1 MATALSDIKR
11 RIGTTAQIR
20 KVTSTLQK
28 VASAKLVQEQ
38 RRIANADEYTG
49 RLLALLKLADRGLP
63 SGAESHPLMRPGQPG
78 MDIALIV
85 FGADRGLCGTFN
97 TVLMKAVT
105 TFREQHGGD
114 TVHLLMSGKVPYN
127 RAVRRLLAPLERVEQ
142 IEGLA
147 DRMMGAFGSGAYREV
162 HLLYWDFIT
171 RGRQAI
177 TVQQILPVIT
187 LVPAA
192 SNAAIPA
199 PLASPPIEPSAQAL
213 IDSLLP
219 EYVRRAFHDAYHNS
233 AAAEH
238 AQRQISMSR
247 AAENAGEML
256 NGLRKHYS
264 RLRQEN
270 ITTEML
276 EIVAGMYR

>member
-49 RLLALLKLADRGLP
+49 RLLALLNLADRGLP
-63 SGAESHPLMRPGQPG
+63 SGAESHPLMQPRAG
-78 MDIALIV
+78 GNAIALLV

-105 TFREQHGGD
+105 TFVEQHGDD

-127 RAVRRLLAPLERVEQ
+127 RAVRRQLAPLERVEQ

-147 DRMMGAFGSGAYREV
+147 DRMMDDFGSGRFREV

-171 RGRQAI
+171 RSRQEI
-177 TVQQILPVIT
+177 TVQQLLPITT
-187 LVPAA
+187 LVPASGA
-192 SNAAIPA
+192 TAPAAP
-199 PLASPPIEPSAQAL
+199 ASPPIEPSAQAL

-219 EYVRRAFHDAYHNS
+219 EYVRRAIHDAFHNS
-233 AAAEH
+233 AASEH
-238 AQRQISMSR
+238 AQRQLSMSR

-256 NGLRKHYS
+256 TGLRKRYS

>member
-28 VASAKLVQEQ
+28 VAGAKLVQDQ

-49 RLLALLKLADRGLP
+49 RLLELLRLAGLALP
-63 SGAESHPLMRPGQPG
+63 SDADPHPLMQPRQG
-78 MDIALIV
+78 GNAIALIV

-97 TVLMKAVT
+97 TVLMKAVS
-105 TFREQHGGD
+105 TFIDQHAD
-114 TVHLLMSGKVPYN
+114 ATVHLLMRGKVPYN
-127 RAVRRLLAPLERVEQ
+127 RAVRRQLAPLELIEH

-147 DRMMGAFGSGAYREV
+147 DRMMAAFGNGSYREV
-162 HLLYWDFIT
+162 HLLYWDFVT
-171 RGRQAI
+171 RGQQQI
-177 TVQQILPVIT
+177 TVRQL
-187 LVPAA
+187 L
-192 SNAAIPA
+192 PA
-199 PLASPPIEPSAQAL
+199 PSTATAPGAGPPLLSAPPIEPSAQAL
-213 IDSLLP
+213 IESLLP
-219 EYVRRAFHDAYHNS
+219 EYIRRAIHNAFYNS
-233 AAAEH
+233 AASEN

-256 NGLRKHYS
+256 TGLRKRYS

>member
-1 MATALSDIKR
+1 MAQALSDIKR
-11 RIGTTAQIR
+11 RIGTTSQIR

-28 VASAKLVQEQ
+28 VASAKLIQEQ
-38 RRIANADEYTG
+38 KRIGNADEYTG
-49 RLLALLKLADRGLP
+49 RLLKLLNLADRGLP
-63 SGAESHPLMRPGQPG
+63 SGAESHPLMQPRAG
-78 MDIALIV
+78 GNAIALLV
-85 FGADRGLCGTFN
+85 FGSDRGLCGTFN

-105 TFREQHGGD
+105 TFVAQHGND

-127 RAVRRLLAPLERVEQ
+127 RAVRRQLAPLERVEQ

-147 DRMMGAFGSGAYREV
+147 DRVMNAFGRREYREV

-171 RGRQAI
+171 RGRQTII
-177 TVQQILPVIT
+177 TRQLLPVT
-187 LVPAA
+187 SLAPA
-192 SNAAIPA
+192 SEAATPD

-219 EYVRRAFHDAYHNS
+219 EYVRRAIHDAFHNS
-233 AAAEH
+233 AASEH
-238 AQRQISMSR
+238 AQRQLSMSR

-256 NGLRKHYS
+256 TGLRKRYS

>member
-11 RIGTTAQIR
+11 RIGTTGQIR

-49 RLLALLKLADRGLP
+49 RLLTLLKLADRGLP
-63 SGAESHPLMRPGQPG
+63 SGAESHPLMQPRSG
-78 MDIALIV
+78 GNAIALIV

-105 TFREQHGGD
+105 TFIEGHPDD

-127 RAVRRLLAPLERVEQ
+127 RAVRRQLAPLERVEE

-147 DRMMGAFGSGAYREV
+147 DRMMSAFGSGRFREV

-177 TVQQILPVIT
+177 TVQQLLPVAT
-187 LVPAA
+187 LAPASGA
-192 SNAAIPA
+192 EATAAFT
-199 PLASPPIEPSAQAL
+199 SPPIEPSEQAL

-219 EYVRRAFHDAYHNS
+219 EYVRRAIHDACHNS
-233 AAAEH
+233 AASEH
-238 AQRQISMSR
+238 AQRQLSMSR
-247 AAENAGEML
+247 AAENAGEL
-256 NGLRKHYS
+256 LTGLRKRYS

-276 EIVAGMYR
+276 EIVAGIYR

>member
-28 VASAKLVQEQ
+28 VAGAKLVQEQ

-49 RLLALLKLADRGLP
+49 RLLDLLHLAERGLP
-63 SGAESHPLMRPGQPG
+63 SGALSHPLMQPRAG
-78 MDIALIV
+78 GNAIALLV

-97 TVLMKAVT
+97 AVLMTAVS
-105 TFREQHGGD
+105 TFVEQHRD
-114 TVHLLMSGKVPYN
+114 ATVHLLMSGKVPYK
-127 RAVRRLLAPLERVEQ
+127 RAVRQQFAPLEWVEQ
-142 IEGLA
+142 IDGLA
-147 DRMMGAFGSGAYREV
+147 DRMMAAFGSGMYRDV
-162 HLLYWDFIT
+162 HLLYWDLIT

-177 TVQQILPVIT
+177 TVRQLLPVT
-187 LVPAA
+187 ALDHTSSAAAPAA
-192 SNAAIPA
+192 
-199 PLASPPIEPSAQAL
+199 LVSPPIEPSPQAL

-219 EYVRRAFHDAYHNS
+219 EYVRRAIHDAFHKS
-233 AAAEH
+233 AASEH
-238 AQRQISMSR
+238 AQRQLAMSR
-247 AAENAGEML
+247 AADNAGEML
-256 NGLRKHYS
+256 AGLRKRYS